1 MNKKLKVQLKKLYGK
16 FFRDFGINKK
26 TGLTGEF
33 PDKRFAC
40 YPYIGSNYGKSTKIL
55 IVSLDIGSDEDGENL
70 ISFQKRNSSIEKK
83 DLHNHNPHIA
93 GTYFTALYFL
103 KKELGWENNWNK
115 TKNFQT
121 CQKILKEQKE
131 LLPEENPLSYISLTN
146 FHKFVTVNRTDRAG
160 SQDRKHFKKEIE
172 LGFFIDEVKIFSP
185 DIIICQSTEF
195 ENNKEK
201 KETLWETDKRVFV
214 GPHPSYRGK
223 GKREPEYFLK
233 QIKEIN

>member
-1 MNKKLKVQLKKLYGK
+1 MNKELKVQLKKVYEK

-55 IVSLDIGSDEDGENL
+55 IVGLDIGADGEGI

-83 DLHNHNPHIA
+83 DLYNHNPHIA

-103 KKELGWENNWNK
+103 KKKLGWENNWNK
-115 TKNFQT
+115 IKNFQT

-146 FHKFVTVNRTDRAG
+146 FHKFVSVNRGDRAG

-172 LGFFIDEVKIFSP
+172 LGFFIDEVKVFNP
-185 DIIICQSTEF
+185 DIIVCQSTGF
-195 ENNKEK
+195 EKK
-201 KETLWETDKRVFV
+201 KETLLKTGKRVFV

-223 GKREPEYFLK
+223 RKREPEYFLK
-233 QIKEIN
+233 QIKEINC